1 MMGFYVSGSEGH
13 RPINRHHPDRQFIQA
28 GYDLAEFDFSPP
40 PFNQVK
46 HLSVI
51 DEAEVKLNF
60 VLRSSLE
67 QLSHLG
73 TTRLIAEKSH
83 NCKSIKNV
91 GCAQFTAPPAR
102 VPGDALQQFPGLGR
116 ARQGV

>member
-1 MMGFYVSGSEGH
+1 MMGFYVSGSERH
-13 RPINRHHPDRQFIQA
+13 RPINRHHLDRQHIQA

-40 PFNQVK
+40 SRNQVK
-46 HLSVI
+46 HFSVI

-60 VLRSSLE
+60 VHRSRLE
-67 QLSHLG
+67 QISHLG
-73 TTRLIAEKSH
+73 TTRLISEKSH

-91 GCAQFTAPPAR
+91 GCAQFFAPPAR
-102 VPGDALQQFPGLGR
+102 VPGDALQGFPGLGK